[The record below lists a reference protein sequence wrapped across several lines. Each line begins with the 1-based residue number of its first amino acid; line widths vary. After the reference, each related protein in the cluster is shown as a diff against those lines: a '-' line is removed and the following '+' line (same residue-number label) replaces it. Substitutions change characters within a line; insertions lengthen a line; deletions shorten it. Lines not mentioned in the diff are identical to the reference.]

1 MSARPSVLTDPEQLK
16 ELLGVPFTPEQ
27 MACITAP
34 PAPQVIVAGAG
45 SGKTTVMAARVVWLV
60 GTGAVAPEQVLGLT
74 FTNKAAGE
82 LAERVRTAL
91 ARAGISD
98 PDPSPAEADSA
109 GGEPRIST
117 YHAFAGQLL
126 KDHGLRIG
134 LEPSSRLLADATRFQ
149 LAARV
154 LREAP
159 GPYPSLTK
167 SVPDLVSDLL
177 ALDGE
182 LSEHLVPPERLR
194 AYDTELLSA
203 LADVKLSN
211 EDLRKVP
218 ETVRGRLELLEL
230 VSRYRA
236 AKRSRDLLDFG
247 DQIALSAQLA
257 TTRPEVG
264 ALLREEF
271 RVVLL
276 DEYQDTSVAQRLL
289 LSGLFGGGTGHA
301 VTAVGDPCQAIY
313 GWRGASVANLDDF
326 PEHFPYADGRPATRF
341 SLSENRRSGGRL
353 LDLANELAAPL
364 RAMHE
369 GVEALR
375 PAPGAERDGSVR
387 CALLETHAQE
397 LDWIGDS
404 IAHLVRTGTEPREIA
419 VLCRSGGDFARI
431 QAVLV
436 ERDVPV
442 EVVGLSGL
450 LHLPEVADLVA
461 VCEVLQDPGAN
472 AALVRLLI
480 GPRWRI
486 GARDLAL
493 LGRRARTLIS
503 RAPSSSDD
511 DRLAAAVEGVDPA
524 EIVSLADALETF
536 LDGAGQS
543 APDQLPFSAAARVRF
558 AHLAQELR
566 DLRRSLSDPLMDVLH
581 RVLST
586 TGLDVELASSPHALA
601 ARRRETLSSFMDVAA
616 GFASLDGEASLL
628 AFLAF
633 LRTAAQ
639 YEKGLDHALPGGENT
654 VKVLTA
660 HKSKG
665 LEWDVVVV
673 PDLSA
678 GSFPKEKAPEVWTS
692 YPKVLPYAL
701 RGDAPTLPPT
711 PDWTSPGLRAFKS
724 ALKSHKAVEEL
735 RLGYVTFTRPRS
747 LLLASGHWW
756 GPTQKKRRGPS
767 TFLSALY
774 EHCAAG
780 HGEIEAWADTPAP
793 DAENPALSTDTTPDH
808 SWPLPLDPTSLTL
821 RREAATLVE
830 SYLHPPSTTGDR
842 GAAGYPGTQGH
853 PGRRGAAGYQGAEG
867 HPGTPGHLGHLGDA
881 DHPGTRGR
889 RGGAG
894 YPGTPDGPEYRASR
908 NHQTSP
914 EDPYLWPPHCEDP
927 AYDEEPPAPWPDPA
941 DEPAGTALP
950 WPDSAGGAARAD
962 APWPDP
968 AEEPA
973 AAEAARPQAG
983 AGRGRAVPAAAGG
996 TPQGVRG
1003 TAPVSGRGGVGEEE
1017 APPPPDDL
1025 WPGDGY
1031 RAAPGPRPTDPADA
1045 LWPED
1050 DTWAAPKPHPRPAA
1064 PGGDDA
1070 LWPEGTEGPAPRPY
1084 PSAPA
1089 DDLWPEAGDLARRRP
1104 RSAASAPADDLWPE
1118 DNDGTAPRPYP
1129 SAPADDLWPEA
1140 EDLARPRPRPAA
1152 PAPDPDDL
1160 WPEAEAEAEAGA
1172 ADGDWA
1178 AARPRPRP
1186 ATPGRTD
1193 APWPEAGPTPGPLTP
1208 EDARAIAS
1216 WDRDLDALEG
1226 ELRRAR
1232 EAVRDVELPSALSAS
1247 QLLRLAS
1254 DEQGFVRDLARPM
1267 PKPPQPA
1274 ARQGTRFH
1282 AWVESRFDEL
1292 PLPHLDVLDPLTD
1305 LPGAQP
1311 PGGDGSDQDIADEA
1325 DLDALKAA
1333 FERSPYADRTPY
1345 RMEVPVQLTLA
1356 GRVIRGRIDAVYRT
1370 TDAGADADADGTG
1383 TTYEIV
1389 DWKTGRTT
1397 EADPLQLAV
1406 YRLAWAEATNTPL
1419 AQVTAVFLHVRSGRV
1434 IRPRNLPDRARLEQI
1449 LQGKTDTESDH
1460 RTDG

>member
-1 MSARPSVLTDPEQLK
+1 MSARASVLTDPEQLK
-16 ELLGVPFTPEQ
+16 ELLGIPFTPEQ
-27 MACITAP
+27 MACVTAP

-60 GTGAVAPEQVLGLT
+60 GTGTVAPEQVLGLT

-91 ARAGISD
+91 ARAGITD
-98 PDPSPAEADSA
+98 PDPSPADAAAA

-126 KDHGLRIG
+126 ADHGLRIG

-149 LAARV
+149 LAAKV
-154 LREAP
+154 LRDAP

-167 SVPDLVSDLL
+167 SVPDLVGDLL
-177 ALDGE
+177 ALDAE
-182 LSEHLVPPERLR
+182 LSEHLVDPQSLRLH
-194 AYDTELLSA
+194 DTDLLDV
-203 LADVKLSN
+203 LAGTRLTN

-218 ETVRGRLELLEL
+218 EAVRGRLELLEL
-230 VSRYRA
+230 VGRYRA
-236 AKRSRDLLDFG
+236 AKRSRDLFDFS

-264 ALLREEF
+264 VLLREEF

-289 LSGLFGGGTGHA
+289 LSGLFGAGTGHA

-326 PEHFPYADGRPATRF
+326 PAHFPHADGTPATRL

-353 LDLANELAAPL
+353 LDLANGLAAPL

-375 PAPGAERDGSVR
+375 PAPGAEGVGQVR

-397 LDWIGDS
+397 LDWVADS
-404 IAHLVRTGTEPREIA
+404 VAHLVRTGTEPREIA
-419 VLCRSGGDFARI
+419 VLCRSAADFAQI

-436 ERDVPV
+436 DRDVPV

-472 AALVRLLI
+472 ASLVRLLI

-493 LGRRARTLIS
+493 LGRRARLLVGRTP
-503 RAPSSSDD
+503 AGTDPDE
-511 DRLAAAVEGVDPA
+511 RLAAAVEGVDPA

-536 LDGAGQS
+536 LDGAGQ
-543 APDQLPFSAAARVRF
+543 APDDLPFSAEARVRF

-566 DLRRSLSDPLMDVLH
+566 DLRRSLADPLMDVLH
-581 RVLST
+581 RVLSA
-586 TGLDVELASSPHALA
+586 TGLEVELSASPHALA
-601 ARRRETLSSFMDVAA
+601 ARRRETLSNFMDVAA
-616 GFASLDGEASLL
+616 GFAALDGEATLL

-673 PDLSA
+673 PDLCA
-678 GSFPKEKAPEVWTS
+678 GSFPKEKPPEAWTS
-692 YPKVLPYAL
+692 YAKVLPYAL
-701 RGDAPTLPPT
+701 RGDAATLPADPA
-711 PDWTSPGLRAFKS
+711 WTSAGLKSFKA
-724 ALKSHKAVEEL
+724 ALKHHKSVEEL

-767 TFLSALY
+767 RFLQALY

-780 HGEIEAWADTPAP
+780 FGEIEAWAEEPEP
-793 DAENPALSTDTTPDH
+793 SAENPALADGSTADH
-808 SWPLPLDPTSLTL
+808 SWPLPLDPHSLAL
-821 RREAATLVE
+821 RRSAAALVE
-830 SYLHPPSTTGDR
+830 SYLATPPPPEEDD
-842 GAAGYPGTQGH
+842 
-853 PGRRGAAGYQGAEG
+853 
-867 HPGTPGHLGHLGDA
+867 DA
-881 DHPGTRGR
+881 
-889 RGGAG
+889 
-894 YPGTPDGPEYRASR
+894 
-908 NHQTSP
+908 
-914 EDPYLWPPHCEDP
+914 YLWPPDCEDP
-927 AYDEEPPAPWPDPA
+927 AYD
-941 DEPAGTALP
+941 DEP
-950 WPDSAGGAARAD
+950 W
-962 APWPDP
+962 
-968 AEEPA
+968 
-973 AAEAARPQAG
+973 
-983 AGRGRAVPAAAGG
+983 
-996 TPQGVRG
+996 
-1003 TAPVSGRGGVGEEE
+1003 
-1017 APPPPDDL
+1017 
-1025 WPGDGY
+1025 
-1031 RAAPGPRPTDPADA
+1031 PTDPGEE
-1045 LWPED
+1045 W
-1050 DTWAAPKPHPRPAA
+1050 DTDGPAAPSPHVVPRPRGPRPAA
-1064 PGGDDA
+1064 PPAEPHPSPQDPWADEARAADPSAQPGARGAD
-1070 LWPEGTEGPAPRPY
+1070 PQGERHPAPQGAWAAD
-1084 PSAPA
+1084 PSAKPGAHANAPQDSWADEAWAADPSAQPGAYGADSVAEPRSGVPPFASAADPQGERHPASQGARPA
-1089 DDLWPEAGDLARRRP
+1089 DPWAQTAARAADPAAEP
-1104 RSAASAPADDLWPE
+1104 RSQVAHPA
-1118 DNDGTAPRPYP
+1118 G
-1129 SAPADDLWPEA
+1129 
-1140 EDLARPRPRPAA
+1140 
-1152 PAPDPDDL
+1152 
-1160 WPEAEAEAEAGA
+1160 GA
-1172 ADGDWA
+1172 
-1178 AARPRPRP
+1178 
-1186 ATPGRTD
+1186 
-1193 APWPEAGPTPGPLTP
+1193 PLTP
-1208 EDARAIAS
+1208 EEARAIAS

-1232 EAVRDVELPSALSAS
+1232 AAVRDVELPPALSAS
-1247 QLLRLAS
+1247 QLLRLAA
-1254 DEQGFVRDLARPM
+1254 DEEGFVRDLARPM

-1292 PLPHLDVLDPLTD
+1292 PLPFLDVLDPVAD
-1305 LPGAQP
+1305 LPGAA
-1311 PGGDGSDQDIADEA
+1311 GDGPGSDQDIADEA
-1325 DLDALKAA
+1325 DLEALKAA
-1333 FERSPYADRTPY
+1333 FERSPYADRPPH
-1345 RMEVPVQLTLA
+1345 RMEAPVQLTLA

-1370 TDAGADADADGTG
+1370 TDENGDDA
-1383 TTYEIV
+1383 YEIV

-1419 AQVTAVFLHVRSGRV
+1419 DRVTAAFLHVRSGRV
-1434 IRPRNLPDRARLEQI
+1434 IRPRNLPGRARLERI
-1449 LQGKTDTESDH
+1449 LQGESGPDGGH